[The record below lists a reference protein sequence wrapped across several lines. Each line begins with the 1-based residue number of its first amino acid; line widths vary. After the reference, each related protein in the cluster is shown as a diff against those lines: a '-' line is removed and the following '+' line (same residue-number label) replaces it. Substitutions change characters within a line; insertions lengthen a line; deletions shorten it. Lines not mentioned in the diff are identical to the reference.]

1 MVGMPVSMGIGE
13 RTTMDKHIPGCLV
26 NLVQIGLIFAVGVP
40 L

>member
-1 MVGMPVSMGIGE
+1 MGIGE
-13 RTTMDKHIPGCLV
+13 RTAMDKHIPGCLV